1 MKRLAACLLA
11 LATLA
16 TSTVQ
21 AQFVPISVDFAEAPV
36 SYELKTSVGNTP
48 TIRVTFKNSGAST
61 NISSWT
67 PYLKWSKN
75 ESAVDGMVT
84 VAGTATSD
92 YAEFVCSTNTFGR
105 ATKDGYFAIYLSR
118 SGGNENITVVRG
130 RINIF
135 PSPEVSQQAALATTT
150 LVNWNL
156 LSFTGTPPWTALNY
170 PTDVVVSTWVVASS
184 NLARSAYTIATNSL
198 PLSASNNF
206 YRADNP
212 SGYVAYASV
221 HPAAVLASNALPRSG
236 GLLTGDVDLTNAGL
250 TSLDFAEFDA
260 APTGA
265 IAPRRLQW
273 NAARD
278 TLRLGLNS
286 TVNYD
291 LGHQV
296 ILYARNADSN
306 TVNKGE
312 VVYISGSSGD
322 SATFMRAS
330 NDSETRSARTIGIMA
345 ETVAQNN
352 FGNIVNQGTIYNLD
366 TSAFPA
372 GAGLYLGAGG
382 TMQTNL
388 PTAPLHGVFLGVVER
403 SHANVGQIYVTIQNY
418 QELRELSDVR
428 LNGQT
433 NLNVLTYISASNR
446 WEARSVS
453 SMEADPFWAA
463 VSNDIH
469 ARIVAASNLAYTAS
483 TAPVDQTARDWA
495 TAASNLA
502 LSASRSSTDLAAR
515 VWIQSISNLALSASY
530 SSTDLVS
537 RAWNQAASNKAA
549 TALSDAALAS
559 ATGSAAYGLA
569 AYSSNR
575 ANSAFTYATQ
585 AWTWAYAGSNLA
597 YTASTNAQSAKELAL
612 FVSNAL
618 ASTGGID
625 TNATHQALAASNLA
639 ASAYTFATQAHVW
652 AQSGSNLAFQTDAN
666 LTAASNS
673 LSANIVA
680 ASNSLSANLALASN
694 LAFRAD
700 MTASIARVW
709 AIAASNQVDIVATNN
724 YFTSNS
730 LSSNLSLASNLAFR
744 ADMTAGIARGWA
756 IAASNQASVVA
767 TNNYF
772 TSNSIMANLV
782 LASNSL
788 AANIVLTS
796 NAFPELASISNR
808 LTQIATNN
816 YFTSNTFITASQVIT
831 AISNGTYN
839 AIRSTNLFLG
849 LFDAQ
854 GRTGINNS
862 AYGNA
867 RFGVFEGSAVID
879 ANSYGNMQ
887 MGQFSDIAHSRV
899 VMEPGVRG
907 SIQRGIFY
915 GNPDATNI
923 IAQEVFGAEQ
933 AGEFAL
939 EGYNSARIGSYS
951 HGASQR
957 GAFLANTFIGESA
970 YGAQQIGYVGQDGS
984 ATNYGVGA
992 IQLLNVDSGNT
1003 ALTTADGYGSI
1014 LLGPGT
1020 NSVAYSVNAAGGFY
1034 GNGANVT
1041 NVNARQLGGALPSA
1055 YLTVTSYQNANTNHL
1070 RFLTTT
1076 VKPSTPTDPG
1086 SHGEVRFDAT
1096 NIYIYM
1102 QAGGTNMWMRIPGSF
1117 TW

>member
-221 HPAAVLASNALPRSG
+221 HPAAVLASNALPRYG

-250 TSLDFAEFDA
+250 TSLDFAMFDA

-265 IAPRRLQW
+265 ISARRLQW
-273 NAARD
+273 NADRD
-278 TLRLGLNS
+278 TLRLGINS

-306 TVNKGE
+306 TINKGE

-322 SATFMRAS
+322 NATFMRAS

-495 TAASNLA
+495 IAASNLA

-575 ANSAFTYATQ
+575 ANSSFTYATQ

-700 MTASIARVW
+700 MTA
-709 AIAASNQVDIVATNN
+709 
-724 YFTSNS
+724 
-730 LSSNLSLASNLAFR
+730 
-744 ADMTAGIARGWA
+744 GIARAWA

-788 AANIVLTS
+788 AANIVLSS
-796 NAFPELASISNR
+796 NAMPELASISNR

-867 RFGVFEGSAVID
+867 RFGVFEGSAIID

-939 EGYNSARIGSYS
+939 EGYNAARIGSYS

-1102 QAGGTNMWMRIPGSF
+1102 QAGGTNMWMRIQGSF

>member
-1 MKRLAACLLA
+1 MIMRILALLFLAVSAMATPMQTNTISFAVPSANPTKYSDFSMTWVGLSDQYIDMSFNGITISASDQIYLRLALQRKGSVA
-11 LATLA
+11 LEVSGWAIANSNRVIGIVPYTNIPPSGPYYAEVLVKSGTGSPQMVVGFGQIKTESSIFGLSETQKWA
-16 TSTVQ
+16 STV
-21 AQFVPISVDFAEAPV
+21 FISPA
-36 SYELKTSVGNTP
+36 
-48 TIRVTFKNSGAST
+48 
-61 NISSWT
+61 
-67 PYLKWSKN
+67 
-75 ESAVDGMVT
+75 
-84 VAGTATSD
+84 
-92 YAEFVCSTNTFGR
+92 
-105 ATKDGYFAIYLSR
+105 
-118 SGGNENITVVRG
+118 
-130 RINIF
+130 
-135 PSPEVSQQAALATTT
+135 
-150 LVNWNL
+150 
-156 LSFTGTPPWTALNY
+156 Y
-170 PTDVVVSTWVVASS
+170 PTNLVLLTANDPTARIWAAGAS
-184 NLARSAYTIATNSL
+184 NLAYAIA
-198 PLSASNNF
+198 P
-206 YRADNP
+206 
-212 SGYVAYASV
+212 
-221 HPAAVLASNALPRSG
+221 LASNALPRTG
-236 GLLTGDVDLTNAGL
+236 GLMTHDIDFTNAGL

-265 IAPRRLQW
+265 ISARRLQW

-278 TLRLGLNS
+278 TLRLGINS

-322 SATFMRAS
+322 NATFMRAS

-433 NLNVLTYISASNR
+433 NLNVLTYIAASNR

-453 SMEADPFWAA
+453 SMEADPVWGA
-463 VSNDIH
+463 VSNSIAMKIGLNSTNIVVSSNA
-469 ARIVAASNLAYTAS
+469 ARNASIALSNYFESAMSTASGAVYGAINTASNHLQSSITDVSNHFENASVNSSNAVYASIVASSNHLQSSVIAVSNYFQSAM
-483 TAPVDQTARDWA
+483 A
-495 TAASNLA
+495 T
-502 LSASRSSTDLAAR
+502 
-515 VWIQSISNLALSASY
+515 
-530 SSTDLVS
+530 
-537 RAWNQAASNKAA
+537 ASNKFNA
-549 TALSDAALAS
+549 DI
-559 ATGSAAYGLA
+559 
-569 AYSSNR
+569 
-575 ANSAFTYATQ
+575 Q
-585 AWTWAYAGSNLA
+585 AVSNLVVG
-597 YTASTNAQSAKELAL
+597 AS
-612 FVSNAL
+612 
-618 ASTGGID
+618 GID

-652 AQSGSNLAFQTDAN
+652 AQSGSNLAFQTAAN
-666 LTAASNS
+666 LTAASNSFVANITFASNS

-680 ASNSLSANLALASN
+680 ASNSLSA
-694 LAFRAD
+694 
-700 MTASIARVW
+700 
-709 AIAASNQVDIVATNN
+709 
-724 YFTSNS
+724 
-730 LSSNLSLASNLAFR
+730 NLSLASNLAFR

-788 AANIVLTS
+788 AANIVLSS
-796 NAFPELASISNR
+796 NAMPELASISNR

-816 YFTSNTFITASQVIT
+816 YFTSNTFITASQV
-831 AISNGTYN
+831 SNSMLIGSYST
-839 AIRSTNLFLG
+839 IKSTNIFLG
-849 LFDAQ
+849 LFDATASTNLLP
-854 GRTGINNS
+854 GAFGNIRAGSMDGGAGIAAGSHGNLQLGGIGDS
-862 AYGNA
+862 AYLEMEMLA
-867 RFGVFEGSAVID
+867 GV
-879 ANSYGNMQ
+879 Y
-887 MGQFSDIAHSRV
+887 
-899 VMEPGVRG
+899 G
-907 SIQRGIFY
+907 SIQRGYKAGGGFKMSI
-915 GNPDATNI
+915 GPDV
-923 IAQEVFGAEQ
+923 QGAEQ
-933 AGEFAL
+933 AGSFAPNADIVIGQYAHGSTQRGHFL
-939 EGYNSARIGSYS
+939 DSARIGSS
-951 HGASQR
+951 AVGASQL
-957 GAFLANTFIGESA
+957 GFIDEEA
-970 YGAQQIGYVGQDGS
+970 S
-984 ATNYGVGA
+984 ATNNATGA
-992 IQLLNVDSGNT
+992 MQLLNLLASES

-1020 NSVAYSVNAAGGFY
+1020 NSVAYSVKAAGGFY

-1055 YLTVTSYQNANTNHL
+1055 YLTVSSYQNANTNHL

-1076 VKPSTPTDPG
+1076 VRPSTPTDPG
-1086 SHGEVRFDAT
+1086 SHGEVRFDVT

-1102 QAGGTNMWMRIPGSF
+1102 EAGGTNMWMRVPGRF